1 MTVPTEH
8 ITDDVMRE
16 RLTKSKA
23 YTVMLLK
30 RGPKWDSPDRDA
42 IIWEH
47 GRRNFALREDGV
59 LAIVVPIP
67 DESQWC
73 GLGIFDA
80 PEDEVVRIM
89 DGDPGVHA
97 GVFEYEVHAGR
108 AFPGDQLPA

>member
-1 MTVPTEH
+1 LTFSTEH
-8 ITDDVMRE
+8 ITDDFMRE
-16 RLTKSKA
+16 RLAQSKT

-30 RGPKWDSPDRDA
+30 QGPNWDEPDRDA

-47 GRRNFALREDGV
+47 GRRNFALRADGV
-59 LAIVVPIP
+59 LAIVVPIT

-80 PEDEVVRIM
+80 SADEVARIM
-89 DGDPGVHA
+89 DDDPGVRA
-97 GVFEYEVHAGR
+97 GIFEYEIHPGR